1 MSPDLLHLIANPMNA
16 SPSQQAPLLN
26 QWHQPIGD
34 PLPQWQARP
43 LPTRLQLHGRYC
55 RLEPIDAGQHAQ
67 DLFDAYADA
76 PDGSDWT
83 YMASGPFDHADSYRQ
98 YAAQLQQSHD
108 PLHFAVIDLASGRAV
123 GSLALMRID
132 ARNGVI
138 EVGHVAL
145 SRRLKRTRVATE
157 AQFLLMR
164 YAFDT
169 LGYRRYEWKCD
180 SLNAPSR
187 HAAQRLGFSFEGIF
201 RQAIVY
207 RARSRDTAW
216 FSIIDGEWPTLRTA
230 FDAWLDPA
238 NFDGDGQQRQ
248 SLAALRGNQL

>member
-1 MSPDLLHLIANPMNA
+1 MNQV
-16 SPSQQAPLLN
+16 PAPADSTLN
-26 QWHQPIGD
+26 QWNQPVGQAM
-34 PLPQWQARP
+34 PHWQPRALPS
-43 LPTRLQLHGRYC
+43 RLQLQGRYC
-55 RLEPIDAGQHAQ
+55 RLEPIDAERHAR
-67 DLFDAYADA
+67 DLFEAFASA

-83 YMASGPFDHADSYRQ
+83 YMASGPFASIDDYRQ
-98 YAAQLQQSHD
+98 YAQKLQQSHD
-108 PLHFAVIDLASGRAV
+108 PLHFTVIDLASGRAV

-132 ARNGVI
+132 AANGVI

-157 AQFLLMR
+157 AQFLLMQH
-164 YAFDT
+164 AFDT

-187 HAAQRLGFSFEGIF
+187 RAAQRLGFSFEGVF

-207 RARSRDTAW
+207 RQRSRDTAW

-230 FDAWLDPA
+230 FTAWLDPA
-238 NFDGDGQQRQ
+238 NFDADGQQRQ
-248 SLAALRGNQL
+248 SLAALRSAQA